1 MNIEKLFTPQDAETL
16 QTARETYGP
25 FRQIGVAAEECTE
38 LAKELIKAFRF
49 DDFSTAV
56 EKTKEN
62 VVDEV
67 ADVLI
72 ILDHV
77 IKLYNITAQDISP
90 HIEQKMTRLRYWLEH
105 DDRMEFTTEY
115 RNLGADDEGETF
127 EKYQKELYESYRAME
142 SGEDK

>member
-1 MNIEKLFTPQDAETL
+1 MNPEKLFTPLDAETL
-16 QTARETYGP
+16 QAARETYGP

-49 DDFSTAV
+49 DEFSTAV
-56 EKTKEN
+56 ERTKEN

-67 ADVLI
+67 ADVFI

-77 IKLYNITAQDISP
+77 INLYDITMQDLTP
-90 HIEQKMTRLRYWLEH
+90 HISQKMTRLRYWLEH

-115 RNLGADDEGETF
+115 RNLDTDEGEAFT
-127 EKYQKELYESYRAME
+127 KYQKRLYESYKAME
-142 SGEDK
+142 PEEDK

>member
-1 MNIEKLFTPQDAETL
+1 MNPDKLFTPQDAETL
-16 QTARETYGP
+16 QTARSTYGP

-56 EKTKEN
+56 EKTKNN

-67 ADVLI
+67 ADVFI

-77 IKLYNITAQDISP
+77 IKLYNITNQDLRP
-90 HIEQKMTRLRYWLEH
+90 HIIQKMTRLRYWLEH
-105 DDRMEFTTEY
+105 DDSMEFTTEY
-115 RNLGADDEGETF
+115 RNLDSEGEAFT
-127 EKYQKELYESYRAME
+127 KYQKELYESYAAME
-142 SGEDK
+142 SEEDK